1 MASKAENSSCNDYE
15 AKCWSQDSGEPAANG
30 SASTQASLATGQADQ
45 VRNIPDAVYR
55 LRDLLVE
62 EYVSATVDM
71 GEGMVEEGLNEP
83 SVSDVQVK
91 LIILSRPELRDQFS
105 EAGFDSIGDVWR
117 VEHVFTQAASSL
129 KNMSLESLFD
139 LDKEQMLEFSSVG
152 RTYRILVV
160 ASAGCGKTFALTK
173 VAPLKWAQNEMWTS
187 FDLVVAR
194 KLRDEEVRKATNI
207 CSLLGVEEQGE
218 FTSDERKSIDGFVRQ
233 QAQRVC
239 LILDGLDEIRLSE
252 CSGFVRGIIN
262 GSKVK
267 GLRLVVTSRPC
278 IELLSLCGQK
288 QFDRRVELVGF
299 RQEDVEEYIK
309 KVLTSAEE
317 ASALVTAVRR
327 DQNLASMMATPFL
340 AMQTCKIFHCRKRTL
355 PHCLSDIFEMMTIQ
369 VAERHTGESYKNWNA
384 IPARVRSLI
393 LDLGKFSF
401 SMLNKQ
407 QLIFTDADLEAR
419 SIARE
424 AKSLGLLVLADNSSR
439 DKDRLWM
446 FSHLTLQ
453 ESLAARYVA
462 VHKTT
467 TLAHVVHLVESL
479 GPKTSHLRTF
489 WMLLTAQLDAE
500 KADCLINGLL
510 TRVKSEER
518 DGQNWDG
525 ESEGLTNTAALET
538 FPLDMLDHL
547 SAGLNCEE
555 IHRLSE
561 ELLSDQIDG
570 RSGKQYVENRSRYGP
585 SSSGEQFL
593 STMLLAWVERCPDA
607 TPATLATALRRMG
620 KEVLAQSLT
629 ANKPDKP
636 PLLNIPFHNA
646 ITRDHHCNLYLSLL
660 CYAEYSHH
668 HGNDTHPMSSIAC
681 ALQWMCVRI
690 NGTYHPALTRAYD
703 VAINVHN
710 SSVRSVHI
718 GYLKP
723 GRPVSLPA
731 SLLKCSNI
739 THFSIFDC
747 SLPWQEITTVIKSS
761 HLQLEK
767 IRVDFCDFSDA
778 SNSSVASHPVHT
790 QPAQATS
797 SGEVTTSEQVPSIP
811 ALLLANALADVPR
824 LQVFTLKKCGGIDEE
839 CLRMI
844 CTALHSASHLSE
856 LRICQ
861 PYLAHCINVLTEN
874 LHTAWPCMTM
884 LDIGDYW
891 EPLQQGSLTDDDV
904 TAFLHAVNSHTS
916 LQKLTIVAN
925 HTDLAPVDACKRL
938 YSSSS
943 YRSSL
948 NTYLSLEQ

>member
-1 MASKAENSSCNDYE
+1 MASKAENSSRSE
-15 AKCWSQDSGEPAANG
+15 AKCSSQDSGEPAANG
-30 SASTQASLATGQADQ
+30 SASAQASLASGRADQ
-45 VRNIPDAVYR
+45 VRNIPEAVCR

-62 EYVSATVDM
+62 KYVSATVDM

-83 SVSDVQVK
+83 RVSDVQVR

-105 EAGFDSIGDVWR
+105 RTNFDSIGDVWR
-117 VEHVFTQAASSL
+117 VEHVFTQAATSL
-129 KNMSLESLFD
+129 ENISLESLFD
-139 LDKEQMLEFSSVG
+139 LDKEQMLEFSSGG

-173 VAPLKWAQNEMWTS
+173 VAPLKWAQEEMWTS

-194 KLRDEEVRKATNI
+194 KLRHKEVRKARNI
-207 CSLLGVEEQGE
+207 CSLLGVEELGE

-239 LILDGLDEIRLSE
+239 LVLDGLDEIRLSE
-252 CSGFVRGIIN
+252 CSGFVRDIIN
-262 GSKVK
+262 GSNVK

-278 IELLSLCGQK
+278 VELLSLCDQK

-299 RQEDVEEYIK
+299 RQDDVEEYIE
-309 KVLTSAEE
+309 KVLRSAEE
-317 ASALVTAVRR
+317 ASALVTAVRL

-355 PHCLSDIFEMMTIQ
+355 PRCLSDIFEMMTIQ
-369 VAERHTGESYKNWNA
+369 VAERHTDEPYKNWNT

-401 SMLNKQ
+401 SMLRKQ

-479 GPKTSHLRTF
+479 GPQTSHLRTF
-489 WMLLTAQLDAE
+489 WMLLTAQLDGE

-518 DGQNWDG
+518 DEQNWDG
-525 ESEGLTNTAALET
+525 ESEGLADTAALET
-538 FPLDMLDHL
+538 FPLDLLEPL
-547 SAGLNCEE
+547 SAGLDQYE

-561 ELLSDQIDG
+561 ELLSDRIDG
-570 RSGKQYVENRSRYGP
+570 RSGEQYVENRSKYGR

-593 STMLLAWVERCPDA
+593 STMLLAWVDRCPDA
-607 TPATLATALRRMG
+607 TPATLATALGRMG

-629 ANKPDKP
+629 AKKPDKP
-636 PLLNIPFHNA
+636 LLQNNPFHND
-646 ITRDHHCNLYLSLL
+646 ITEEHRGNLHLAVL

-668 HGNDTHPMSSIAC
+668 HGNDTHPMSSIAAAFQC
-681 ALQWMCVRI
+681 MGVRI
-690 NGTYHPALTRAYD
+690 WGTYHPALMRAYD
-703 VAINVHN
+703 VAINVHH
-710 SSVRSVHI
+710 SSVRTVYIRSLQPNH
-718 GYLKP
+718 
-723 GRPVSLPA
+723 PVSLPA

-739 THFSIFDC
+739 IDLLLERC
-747 SLPWQEITTVIKSS
+747 SWQWQEILLVIKSS

-767 IRVDFCDFSDA
+767 IWVVYGDFSDA
-778 SNSSVASHPVHT
+778 SRSSVASHPVHT
-790 QPAQATS
+790 QPAQATR
-797 SGEVTTSEQVPSIP
+797 SGEVTTSEQVTGNP

-824 LQVFTLKKCGGIDEE
+824 LQEFTLSNCGGIDQEG
-839 CLRMI
+839 LRMI

-856 LRICQ
+856 IHICQ
-861 PYLAHCINVLTEN
+861 SHWAHCINVLTEN
-874 LHTAWPCMTM
+874 LHTAWPCLTV
-884 LDIGDYW
+884 LVVGVHE
-891 EPLQQGSLTDDDV
+891 EPLHCSLTDDDA
-904 TAFLHAVNSHTS
+904 TAFLHAINSHTS
-916 LQKLTIVAN
+916 LQKLAIFAN
-925 HTDLAPVDACKRL
+925 HTELASVDACKRL
-938 YSSSS
+938 FSSSS

-948 NTYLSLEQ
+948 DKDLCLE